1 MIEKRHMTHHI
12 DIYCERLDASF
23 WSEPV
28 NAVTNGAF
36 IIAAALCL
44 WGWYQYRL
52 RSFSA
57 VWLIILV
64 AVIGVGSFL
73 FHSFATRWAMLAD
86 VLPILVF
93 QISFLLIYSHQIIK
107 LRWWGT
113 ASLFL
118 GFIGLIAI
126 FAQLPSHWL
135 NGSLSYAPAFI
146 FLAGFGTY
154 HAWQKLSQR
163 WLLLSAAGM
172 FAISLTFR
180 SIDDALC
187 HAFPLGTHFM
197 WHILNAAVLGSAVWA
212 FMVGQINRCDNDR

>member
-1 MIEKRHMTHHI
+1 MTQHI

-36 IIAAALCL
+36 LIAALICL
-44 WGWYQYRL
+44 WGLSYYRL
-52 RSFSA
+52 RSLSA
-57 VWLIILV
+57 IWLIILV
-64 AVIGVGSFL
+64 AVIGIGSFL

-113 ASLFL
+113 AGLFL
-118 GFIGLIAI
+118 GFVGLIAI

-146 FLAGFGTY
+146 FLAGFGLY
-154 HAWQKLSQR
+154 HVWQKLSQR
-163 WLLLSAAGM
+163 WLLLSAAGV

-180 SIDDALC
+180 SIDDSIC

-197 WHILNAAVLGSAVWA
+197 WHILNAVVLGSAVWA
-212 FMVGQINRCDNDR
+212 FMVGQIDRYKND